1 MQRVA
6 AGDEGPQSGVIALD
20 VVLMDTATGPDSIRF
35 GKFDLLTA
43 AGELRMEGRRVKLQP
58 QPFKLLCL
66 LVRRAGTLVTREEIR
81 QELWGDATH
90 VDFDQAVNFS
100 VKQVR
105 EALRDHSERPLYI
118 ETVPRRGYRFI
129 APVEP
134 QNRTEAPAAGRAGS
148 APATEGVTLRL
159 DKALWQ
165 NVAEL
170 RLAEARRRRYTVIT
184 LAILAAL
191 VLVALV
197 LAAR

>member
-1 MQRVA
+1 
-6 AGDEGPQSGVIALD
+6 
-20 VVLMDTATGPDSIRF
+20 MDTATGPESIHF
-35 GKFDLLTA
+35 GNFDLLTA
-43 AGELRMEGRRVKLQP
+43 AGELRMDGRRVKLQP

-81 QELWGDATH
+81 QELWGDDTH

-100 VKQVR
+100 VRQVR
-105 EALRDHSERPLYI
+105 EALRDHPERPLYI

-129 APVEP
+129 APIERKN
-134 QNRTEAPAAGRAGS
+134 QKEGPAAGTAVRL
-148 APATEGVTLRL
+148 PPTEGVTVRL
-159 DKALWQ
+159 EKALWQ

-170 RLAEARRRRYTVIT
+170 RLAEARRRRYTLVT

-191 VLVALV
+191 VLIALV